1 MTLDDL
7 TVDHPQRRGCKACFE
22 TGDDECT
29 LIEHK
34 FEYPCESCRDGSV
47 ECELIIPPELKKSC
61 QRCKQ
66 KRRSCS
72 YISDG
77 GKGVETCDQ
86 CADEGVKCCAGPL
99 KLSKKFDK
107 TTSRGIGARSS
118 VVDDGDKEV
127 ERMWVA
133 CNQCR
138 VLGRRCTL
146 KGKQD
151 FGPCSGCRKDHE
163 QCKFVLPPQRQL
175 HLSAAP
181 NLSLPRQSKQPKIDH
196 YFSRKTGEG
205 PETPEEKNSRKSLG
219 VSSPATNTRNLL
231 EEVAVLGYKQGRRAL
246 KKGKQHISRKTEFCH
261 PIQFNYIPSPEGNH
275 PCDWCLTPFFGFYGL
290 ADHKGPRTVE
300 GYWLENGE
308 GFKEVRGGFADP
320 EVDGQARERTRMC
333 VGCTFEVSLPLFSIH
348 SPISLIPR
356 SQADKLLNRTEST
369 HLHLSLPHHPSPR
382 KHRTKPR
389 SLG

>member
-7 TVDHPQRRGCKACFE
+7 TEDHPQRRGCKACFE
-22 TGDDECT
+22 AGDDECT

-34 FEYPCESCRDGSV
+34 FKYPCEACRDGSV

-61 QRCKQ
+61 ERCKQ

-72 YISDG
+72 YASDG

-99 KLSKKFDK
+99 RQSKRFEK
-107 TTSRGIGARSS
+107 TTSRGNGVRQSE
-118 VVDDGDKEV
+118 VDDAIEKV

-138 VLGRRCTL
+138 TIGRRCTL

-151 FGPCSGCRKDHE
+151 IGPCSGCRKDHE

-181 NLSLPRQSKQPKIDH
+181 DLSLSLRKKQQKSSH
-196 YFSRKTGEG
+196 YFSPKRGKS
-205 PETPEEKNSRKSLG
+205 PETPEEKNSRKNLG

-246 KKGKQHISRKTEFCH
+246 KKGNRHILRKTSFCH
-261 PIQFNYIPSPEGNH
+261 PIQFNYIPDPMGDH

-290 ADHKGPRTVE
+290 TDQTGPRTAE
-300 GYWLENGE
+300 GYWLGDGE
-308 GFKEVRGGFADP
+308 GFEEVCGGFADP
-320 EVDGQARERTRMC
+320 GVDGQARERTRMC
-333 VGCTFEVSLPLFSIH
+333 VGCTFEVSLPFPSIH
-348 SPISLIPR
+348 PPISLIPI
-356 SQADKLLNRTEST
+356 SQADRL
-369 HLHLSLPHHPSPR
+369 
-382 KHRTKPR
+382 
-389 SLG
+389 